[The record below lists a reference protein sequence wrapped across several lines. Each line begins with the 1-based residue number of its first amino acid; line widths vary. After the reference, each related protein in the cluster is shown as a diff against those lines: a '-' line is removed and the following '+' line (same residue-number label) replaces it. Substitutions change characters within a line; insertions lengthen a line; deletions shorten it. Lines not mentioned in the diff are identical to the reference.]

1 MHPSLHPN
9 CHHQVVYAK
18 FNLEVQYPPLYD
30 REVWHYKETD
40 TDLIQRSIEMF
51 DWDRAFTNSNVND
64 MVDTCTKTIQKVLSN
79 FIPHQKTTIDDKDPP
94 WFNTKIKSLLQ
105 EKSKIY
111 KNLRK
116 DRNNTQL
123 LRELEHLQNRL
134 NNSIDSSKHN
144 YCLRMA
150 NKSNSIQK
158 SSKAYW
164 FLLKSFLNNKKI
176 QLSHQ
181 FYTIMDL

>member
-18 FNLEVQYPPLYD
+18 FNLEVQYPPPYD

-79 FIPHQKTTIDDKDPP
+79 FIPHQKTTIDDKNPP

-144 YCLRMA
+144 YYLRMA
-150 NKSNSIQK
+150 NELNSI
-158 SSKAYW
+158 
-164 FLLKSFLNNKKI
+164 
-176 QLSHQ
+176 
-181 FYTIMDL
+181 